1 MARLLLARH
10 YEVPGGSP
18 IFSTQSTASEL
29 ICAEVDGSAAL
40 RADAVH
46 NGRFHVLS
54 WSNGHFKPHT
64 SPFKSVNRI
73 SWRDGSVGWRVVG
86 GFALHAIRGRSY
98 GCENTTTHRCRP
110 AAGARESKR
119 SSKVSVRAVFA
130 RILLNDLL
138 PML

>member
-1 MARLLLARH
+1 MLLARH

-54 WSNGHFKPHT
+54 WSNGHFKPHA

-73 SWRDGSVGWRVVG
+73 SWCEGSVGWCVVA
-86 GFALHAIRGRSY
+86 GFALHANRGRSY
-98 GCENTTTHRCRP
+98 GSENSLVV
-110 AAGARESKR
+110 AVDLGAGACESKR
-119 SSKVSVRAVFA
+119 SSKLGREGGV
-130 RILLNDLL
+130 LNDLF

>member
-10 YEVPGGSP
+10 YEVPCGSP

-40 RADAVH
+40 RAEAVH

-54 WSNGHFKPHT
+54 WPNWHFKPHT

-73 SWRDGSVGWRVVG
+73 SWRDGSVGWLVVAG
-86 GFALHAIRGRSY
+86 SALHAIRGR
-98 GCENTTTHRCRP
+98 NLVAQTRAIHRCRP
-110 AAGARESKR
+110 RCWC
-119 SSKVSVRAVFA
+119 
-130 RILLNDLL
+130 L
-138 PML
+138 

>member
-10 YEVPGGSP
+10 HEVPGGSP

-54 WSNGHFKPHT
+54 WQNWHFKPHT

-73 SWRDGSVGWRVVG
+73 PWRDGSVGWRVVAG
-86 GFALHAIRGRSY
+86 SALHAIRGRSS
-98 GCENTTTHRCRP
+98 GCENTAIHRCRP
-110 AAGARESKR
+110 RCWC
-119 SSKVSVRAVFA
+119 
-130 RILLNDLL
+130 LLEQTLL
-138 PML
+138 QTKA